1 MGRILNFL
9 EYARF
14 TNPSL
19 KMTFNFL
26 KILALVSAG
35 MHLQGACGQCAI
47 VHVVPSVPVVVSD
60 STAFGRNVHWDVD
73 LNGGVD
79 YEFFNNGITF
89 GVIAL
94 EFNRFVSNGSD
105 ALAFQLGASVGG
117 SLNVGEWTMKKQ
129 GVYACASGDNGSF
142 CVGEFIDGGIMA
154 IEFRINGGIHYGW
167 VRIESMTPFVGGTLT
182 EWAYE
187 SEAGEPIL
195 AGAIPEPSTGAL
207 VIVAGVAAVLRRRR
221 RAEGKTEP
229 YVVSH
234 SK

>member
-1 MGRILNFL
+1 
-9 EYARF
+9 
-14 TNPSL
+14 
-19 KMTFNFL
+19 MTFNFL

-60 STAFGRNVHWDVD
+60 STAFGRNVPWDVD

-94 EFNRFVSNGSD
+94 EFNRFGGDGSSVSTFSG
-105 ALAFQLGASVGG
+105 GASIVDN
-117 SLNVGEWTMKKQ
+117 LNLLIWDAGNEDLY
-129 GVYACASGDNGSF
+129 GCAGNENGSF
-142 CVGEFIDGGIMA
+142 CGGDFVDGGIMA